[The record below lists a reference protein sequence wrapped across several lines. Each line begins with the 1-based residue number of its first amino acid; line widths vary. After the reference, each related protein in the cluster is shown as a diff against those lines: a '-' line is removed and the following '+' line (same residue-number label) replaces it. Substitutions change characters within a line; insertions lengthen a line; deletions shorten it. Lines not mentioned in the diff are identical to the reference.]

1 MLDLETMSDIQP
13 LVEEK
18 INPSLEHLI
27 LPQEYRS
34 LTSPLQTAKSFQKI
48 KSFIEEHLERDLNL
62 HRVSAPLFVRQNTG
76 INDDLNGVER
86 AVSFPIKGMNEERA
100 EIVQSLAKW
109 KRMALAEYS
118 VPAGEGIYTN
128 MVAVRPDEYPDN
140 THSLYVD
147 QWDWEMHI
155 TEPDRKVAFLKYT
168 VEVLYNIL
176 KKAELF
182 VEHLHPEIHPILP
195 ETIHF
200 IYAESLLQLYPDLT
214 PQQRETNIVK
224 KYGAVFIIGIGHPL
238 SDGKQHDGRA
248 PDYDDWSTANEEG
261 FTGLNGDILVWH
273 PILKRTFE
281 LSSMGIRV
289 DKKALLHQ
297 LNIRGQQKRLDLL
310 YHRTLM
316 ADQLPLTMG
325 GGIGQSRVGMFLLRK
340 AHVGEI
346 SAGIWP
352 EEMVHVCKAHGIQ
365 LL

>member
-1 MLDLETMSDIQP
+1 MLDLELINNSPMPIAT
-13 LVEEK
+13 K
-18 INPSLEHLI
+18 INSSLEHLI
-27 LPQEYRS
+27 LPSNYRS
-34 LTSPLQTAKSFQKI
+34 LTSPLETAKSFQKI
-48 KSFIEEHLERDLNL
+48 KSFIEEQLEQDLCL

-100 EIVQSLAKW
+100 EVVQSLAKW
-109 KRMALAEYS
+109 KRMALAEYE
-118 VPAGEGIYTN
+118 VPAGEGIFTN
-128 MVAVRPDEYPDN
+128 MIAIRPDEIPDN

-155 TEPDRKVAFLKYT
+155 TASDRKVAFLKNT
-168 VEVLYNIL
+168 VEKLFEIL
-176 KKAELF
+176 KKTEVF
-182 VEHLHPEIHPILP
+182 VEELHPEIKPILP
-195 ETIHF
+195 EAIHF
-200 IYAESLLQLYPDLT
+200 IHSETLLQLYPERT
-214 PQQRETNIVK
+214 PQEREMEIAK
-224 KYGAVFIIGIGHPL
+224 KYGAVFIIGIGNEL
-238 SDGKQHDGRA
+238 SDGKRHDGRA
-248 PDYDDWSTANEEG
+248 PDYDDWSTKNEEG
-261 FTGLNGDILVWH
+261 FTGLNGDILVWN
-273 PILKRTFE
+273 PVLKKVFE

-297 LNIRGQQKRLDLL
+297 LNLKGQQKRLDLL

-316 ADQLPLTMG
+316 EDQLPLTMG
-325 GGIGQSRVGMFLLRK
+325 GGIGQSRVGMFFLRK

>member
-1 MLDLETMSDIQP
+1 MLDLETITDSQP
-13 LVEEK
+13 VVAEK
-18 INPSLEHLI
+18 IHPSLENLI
-27 LPQEYRS
+27 LPKEYRS
-34 LTSPLQTAKSFQKI
+34 LISPLQTAKSFQKI
-48 KSFIEEHLERDLNL
+48 KSFIDEHLESELHL

-86 AVSFPIKGMNEERA
+86 AVSFPIKAMKEERA

-109 KRMALAEYS
+109 KRMALAEYAI
-118 VPAGEGIYTN
+118 PAGEGLYTN
-128 MVAVRPDEYPDN
+128 MVAIRSDEYPDN

-155 TEPDRKVAFLKYT
+155 TEQERKVAFLKNT
-168 VEVLYNIL
+168 VKVLYDIL
-176 KKAELF
+176 KKAEIF
-182 VEHLHPEIHPILP
+182 VEKLHPEIKPILP
-195 ETIHF
+195 EAIHF
-200 IYAESLLQLYPDLT
+200 IHAESLLQLYPDLT
-214 PQQRETNIVK
+214 PQERETEIVK
-224 KYGAVFIIGIGHPL
+224 KFRAVFIIGIGNQL

-261 FTGLNGDILVWH
+261 HYGLNGDILVWN
-273 PILKRTFE
+273 PVLKRVFE

-297 LNIRGQQKRLDLL
+297 LNLKGQQKRLDLL
-310 YHRTLM
+310 FHKTLM
-316 ADQLPLTMG
+316 EDQLPLTMG

-340 AHVGEI
+340 AHIGEL
-346 SAGIWP
+346 SAGLWP

>member
-1 MLDLETMSDIQP
+1 MLDLETITESQP
-13 LVEEK
+13 FVAEK
-18 INPSLEHLI
+18 IHTSLEHLI
-27 LPQEYRS
+27 LPKDYRT
-34 LTSPLQTAKSFQKI
+34 LISPLQTAKSFQKI
-48 KSFIEEHLERDLNL
+48 KSFIEEHLERELHL

-86 AVSFPIKGMNEERA
+86 AVSFPIKAMDDERA

-109 KRMALAEYS
+109 KRMALAEYG
-118 VPAGEGIYTN
+118 VPAGEGLYTN
-128 MVAVRPDEYPDN
+128 MVAIRSDEYPDN

-155 TEPDRKVAFLKYT
+155 TEPERKVAFLKHT
-168 VEVLYNIL
+168 VKVLYDIL
-176 KKAELF
+176 RKAEIF
-182 VEHLHPEIHPILP
+182 VEQLHPEIQPILP

-200 IYAESLLQLYPDLT
+200 IHAESLLQLYPDLT
-214 PQQRETNIVK
+214 PQERETSIVK
-224 KYGAVFIIGIGHPL
+224 KYGAVFIIGIGNEL
-238 SDGKQHDGRA
+238 SDGKLHDGRA

-261 FTGLNGDILVWH
+261 YSGLNGDILVWN
-273 PILKRTFE
+273 PVLKKVFE

-297 LNIRGQQKRLDLL
+297 LNLRGQQKRLDLL
-310 YHRTLM
+310 FHRSLM
-316 ADQLPLTMG
+316 EDQLPLTMG

-340 AHVGEI
+340 AHIGEL